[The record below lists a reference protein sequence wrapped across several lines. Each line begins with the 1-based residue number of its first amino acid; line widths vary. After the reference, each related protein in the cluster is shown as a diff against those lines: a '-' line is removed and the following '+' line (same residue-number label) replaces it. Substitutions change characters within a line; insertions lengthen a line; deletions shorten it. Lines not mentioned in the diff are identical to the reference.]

1 MRTQSAFA
9 VSCLL
14 LATQLAGQT
23 PGTRLNVA
31 VDISSI
37 VMRGDTASITYALS
51 NAASSQDSMIVFIV
65 DAPAR
70 VRSIVHPLPDSIWL
84 ADTLIHE
91 TIPAAF
97 WAKFDLLGPS
107 ASASG
112 LSFESIG
119 LPGIVTDWV
128 QGHFPLPE
136 CCDDDEGAVEDVLV
150 TRSVAGKTVGTEVWP
165 LNRSAQALLARL
177 RSLTQSTCTTPLS
190 WITDST
196 LCTQL
201 LTDLDAA
208 EAYRASGASQ
218 SASASLDHFE
228 GLLNGPDPG
237 TFAPGVSS
245 SAFWLLKTNAEI
257 VKGAL

>member
-1 MRTQSAFA
+1 MRIQSAFA

-14 LATQLAGQT
+14 VAAPIGGQA
-23 PGTRLNVA
+23 PGTRLSVT

-37 VMRGDTASITYALS
+37 VMRGDTASVTYALS

-70 VRSIVHPLPDSIWL
+70 VRSIVHPQPDSIWM
-84 ADTLIHE
+84 ADTVIHE
-91 TIPAAF
+91 TTPAAF

-107 ASASG
+107 ATASG

-119 LPGIVTDWV
+119 LPGIVTHWV

-136 CCDDDEGAVEDVLV
+136 CCDDGQAPAEDVLV
-150 TRSVAGKTVGTEVWP
+150 TRSVTGKTVGTDAWP
-165 LNRSAQALLARL
+165 IDRSAQALLARL
-177 RSLTQSTCTTPLS
+177 RGLTQSACTTPLS
-190 WITDST
+190 WITDAT

-201 LTDLDAA
+201 LNDLDAA
-208 EAYRASGASQ
+208 ETYRATGAYA
-218 SASASLDHFE
+218 SASASVDHFE
-228 GLLNGPDPG
+228 SLLNGPDPG
-237 TFAPGVSS
+237 TFATGVSS

-257 VKGAL
+257 VKGTL